1 MTFTLDLAPTTLD
14 LDDLVQVVCGIA
26 ADEALWRPR
35 VRFRSDTRWWTRL
48 HGDDALDVWLLTWL
62 EDQSTDLHDHGASAA
77 AFMVIEGKLSEVRVA
92 GLAER
97 SSVVPAGGIVTVAPG
112 VVHDVRNPT
121 GRAAISIHAY
131 SPPLREMTYYR
142 RESSSR
148 LAVDQVVRR
157 ELEP

>member
-1 MTFTLDLAPTTLD
+1 MAFTLDLAPQSLD

-26 ADEALWRPR
+26 SDESVWRPR
-35 VRFRSDTRWWTRL
+35 VRFRSESRWWTRL
-48 HGDDALDVWLLTWL
+48 HGDEALDVWLLTWL
-62 EDQSTDLHDHGASAA
+62 EDQSTDLHDHGGSAA
-77 AFMVIEGKLSEVRVA
+77 AFTVIEGKLSEVRVK
-92 GLAER
+92 GLTEKI
-97 SSVVPAGGIVTVAPG
+97 STVPAGGIVTVPPG

-142 RESSSR
+142 QESSGR